1 MCSAR
6 NFMKVNLTQ
15 KKVDTLEASEK
26 RFKVYDA
33 RLSGFFVLVRP
44 SGKKSYW
51 CYLRVN
57 GKATDYLLGGCEELT
72 LKKAKE
78 MGAAALVKARS
89 GVSAIEERQVAKSGT
104 LLGFLDS
111 RYRDFLVNNHKTA
124 QTTLWIL
131 EVAFKEF
138 LNMQLADITVNRVES
153 WRLKNQ
159 KTLSFSTLNRRT
171 AALKSALS
179 TARKWGLIDANP
191 LSDLSQK
198 KVVLTPVVFLNDS
211 EVEILKRVLRKR
223 DAKMIAARKQY
234 NSWRRERK
242 LPLLPHYEDLEV
254 SFADHL
260 TPLTTLIIETGL
272 RFSEAISLT
281 WSDVDFLDHAITVR
295 SSKTSN
301 YRIIPMHSDV
311 YISLKDLKRLNY
323 AYTGA
328 SNQRVFVTTSG
339 RPLESVKTSWNGV
352 RKQLDFVCDWRMLRR
367 TFGSRLVKKG
377 VPVYTV
383 SKLLGHSSVKT
394 TELWYVGLDLKTKR
408 AAINTI
414 DNF

>member
-1 MCSAR
+1 M
-6 NFMKVNLTQ
+6 
-15 KKVDTLEASEK
+15 
-26 RFKVYDA
+26 
-33 RLSGFFVLVRP
+33 
-44 SGKKSYW
+44 
-51 CYLRVN
+51 
-57 GKATDYLLGGCEELT
+57 
-72 LKKAKE
+72 
-78 MGAAALVKARS
+78 
-89 GVSAIEERQVAKSGT
+89 
-104 LLGFLDS
+104 
-111 RYRDFLVNNHKTA
+111 
-124 QTTLWIL
+124 
-131 EVAFKEF
+131 
-138 LNMQLADITVNRVES
+138 
-153 WRLKNQ
+153 
-159 KTLSFSTLNRRT
+159 
-171 AALKSALS
+171 
-179 TARKWGLIDANP
+179 
-191 LSDLSQK
+191 
-198 KVVLTPVVFLNDS
+198 
-211 EVEILKRVLRKR
+211 
-223 DAKMIAARKQY
+223 
-234 NSWRRERK
+234 
-242 LPLLPHYEDLEV
+242 

-311 YISLKDLKRLNY
+311 YISLKGLKRLNY

-328 SNQRVFVTTSG
+328 S
-339 RPLESVKTSWNGV
+339 
-352 RKQLDFVCDWRMLRR
+352 KQLDFVCDWRMLRR

>member
-1 MCSAR
+1 
-6 NFMKVNLTQ
+6 MKVNLTQ

-138 LNMQLADITVNRVES
+138 LNMRLADITVNRVES

-179 TARKWGLIDANP
+179 TARK
-191 LSDLSQK
+191 
-198 KVVLTPVVFLNDS
+198 
-211 EVEILKRVLRKR
+211 
-223 DAKMIAARKQY
+223 
-234 NSWRRERK
+234 
-242 LPLLPHYEDLEV
+242 
-254 SFADHL
+254 
-260 TPLTTLIIETGL
+260 
-272 RFSEAISLT
+272 
-281 WSDVDFLDHAITVR
+281 
-295 SSKTSN
+295 
-301 YRIIPMHSDV
+301 
-311 YISLKDLKRLNY
+311 
-323 AYTGA
+323 
-328 SNQRVFVTTSG
+328 
-339 RPLESVKTSWNGV
+339 
-352 RKQLDFVCDWRMLRR
+352 
-367 TFGSRLVKKG
+367 
-377 VPVYTV
+377 
-383 SKLLGHSSVKT
+383 
-394 TELWYVGLDLKTKR
+394 
-408 AAINTI
+408 
-414 DNF
+414 